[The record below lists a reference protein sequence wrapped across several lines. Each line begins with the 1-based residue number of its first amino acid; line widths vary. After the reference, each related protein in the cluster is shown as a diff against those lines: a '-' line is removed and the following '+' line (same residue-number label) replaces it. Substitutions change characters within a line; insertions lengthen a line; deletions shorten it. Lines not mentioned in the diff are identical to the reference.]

1 MIKMG
6 ILALTQI
13 IFIISIFAILI
24 YFQSQQT
31 LLGNTINIAGKDRF
45 LTSNLLYQIAEF
57 IPKSPIAASNYNSNN
72 ISQIKIA
79 EQQLESN
86 IVTLKNG
93 GNISNIQLQPIP
105 SKFVNEWN
113 SVYEKWIGLKTVLA
127 DQLYKNIHTK
137 GQNTINANPMLVSDS
152 SINNSIKQEIA
163 PLAFGIINSSDILVT
178 QLGKEV
184 EKSVDDLVY
193 LQIILVI
200 SNVLLIIFI
209 LFLIGQMLKPVDL
222 LTKATTE
229 VKRGNLDVSVNYG
242 GKDELSSLTESFN
255 SMISTIKNYIRKQ
268 TQLTNELILLNTQL
282 KNANKVKDDFI
293 NIAAHELRNPVQS
306 IAVSAGLLIHKT
318 KDTEQKKLVDILNR
332 NSKKLKILIQN
343 ILDVPRIQTNSLNLT
358 KEKFCLNEVILNII
372 KDSEDTFCL
381 SHNCKFLFQSSYS
394 GFLIHADKNRIIQVI
409 SNLIDNSL
417 KFISEEGGIISITT
431 EKIKKNSSDM
441 DNKESLLI
449 TVKDSGSGIDMEI
462 MPMLFTKFASK
473 SFQGVGLG
481 LYICKS
487 IIEAHEGKI
496 WAENDK
502 NGNGAIFYIS
512 LPLT

>member
-6 ILALTQI
+6 ILALIQI

-45 LTSNLLYQIAEF
+45 LTSNLLYQISEF
-57 IPKSPIAASNYNSNN
+57 LPKSPIAATSYNSNN

-86 IVTLKNG
+86 ILALKNG
-93 GNISNIQLQPIP
+93 GNISNIQLQPI
-105 SKFVNEWN
+105 SAKFINGWN
-113 SVYEKWIGLKTVLA
+113 SVYEKWISLKTVLA
-127 DQLYKNIHTK
+127 DQIYKKINTN
-137 GQNTINANPMLVSDS
+137 GQNAINANPGLGSHAIID
-152 SINNSIKQEIA
+152 NSIKQDIA

-184 EKSVDDLVY
+184 KKNIDDLIL

-209 LFLIGQMLKPVDL
+209 LFLIGRMLKPVDL
-222 LTKATTE
+222 LTKATSE
-229 VKRGNLDVSVNYG
+229 VKRGKLDVSVNYDG
-242 GKDELSSLTESFN
+242 NDELSSLTESFN
-255 SMISTIKNYIRKQ
+255 SMITTIKNYVINQ
-268 TQLTNELILLNTQL
+268 TRLTNELILLNTQL

-306 IAVSAGLLIHKT
+306 IAVSVSLLIHKT
-318 KDTEQKKLVDILNR
+318 KDIEQKKLVDILNR

-343 ILDVPRIQTNSLNLT
+343 LLDVSRIESNSLNLT
-358 KEKFCLNEVILNII
+358 KEKFYLNEVMLNII
-372 KDSEDTFCL
+372 KDYEDTLCL
-381 SHNCKFLFQSSYS
+381 FHNCKILFQSSFSDFIIY
-394 GFLIHADKNRIIQVI
+394 ADKNRIIQVM

-417 KFISEEGGIISITT
+417 KFISEAGGTISITT

-441 DNKESLLI
+441 GIEESLLI
-449 TVKDSGSGIDMEI
+449 TVKDSGSGIDTEI
-462 MPMLFTKFASK
+462 MPLLFTKFASK
-473 SFQGVGLG
+473 SFQGIGLG

-487 IIEAHEGKI
+487 IIEAHGGKI

-502 NGNGAIFYIS
+502 DGNGAIFYFS
-512 LPLT
+512 LPLI